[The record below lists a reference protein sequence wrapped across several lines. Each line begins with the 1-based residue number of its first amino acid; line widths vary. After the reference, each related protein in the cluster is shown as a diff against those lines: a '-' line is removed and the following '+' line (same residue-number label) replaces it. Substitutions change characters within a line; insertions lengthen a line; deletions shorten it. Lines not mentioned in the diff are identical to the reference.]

1 MVSINKTSNKPYYEQ
16 LILSI
21 KEEILQGVIRPG
33 DQMLSI
39 REMAKRLLMNPNTV
53 SKAYQVLENEQ
64 ILITIKGKGTFVKS
78 IEDTSR
84 DERRI
89 QELKEKFK
97 ELLVEAGH
105 LKISPQELNTWFVLF
120 DKELGGIDK

>member
-53 SKAYQVLENEQ
+53 SKAYQVLEKEQ

-105 LKISPQELNTWFVLF
+105 LKITPQELNTWFVLF